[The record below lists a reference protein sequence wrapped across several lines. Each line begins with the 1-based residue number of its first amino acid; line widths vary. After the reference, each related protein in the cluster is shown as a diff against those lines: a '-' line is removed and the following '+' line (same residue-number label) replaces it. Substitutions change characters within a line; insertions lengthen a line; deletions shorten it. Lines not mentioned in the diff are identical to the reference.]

1 MHALAKYGKELLLYG
16 ILIALTLIFVGP
28 FFSSLSLSF
37 QQPGNVFRWP
47 LRFLPDKFT
56 YQNYADIWTTV
67 PFPRW
72 LFNSTL
78 IAIIV
83 TCCNLFFATLAG
95 YAFARLRFP
104 GRNAIFMVFLASL
117 MVPAHVTMIPQF
129 LLLNDV
135 HLINTY
141 EGMFLPKVAQVF
153 GIFLMKQFFESVPK
167 ELEEAAE
174 MDGCSKFKTLWK
186 IIVPISSPALVALGI
201 YTFQGNWNEFLWH
214 LIVTTSR
221 NMFTLPVGMA
231 YFRHEYQVD
240 WTILMAGVILMA
252 IPTLTIFLVFQR
264 YFIQGVATTGIK
276 E

>member
-1 MHALAKYGKELLLYG
+1 MHSLSKYVKEILLYALLG
-16 ILIALTLIFVGP
+16 ILTFVFIGPFVG
-28 FFSSLSLSF
+28 SLSLSF
-37 QQPGNVFRWP
+37 QEPGNVFSWP
-47 LRFLPDKFT
+47 LHLWPDNFT
-56 YQNYADIWTTV
+56 LRNYSDIWTTV

-83 TCCNLFFATLAG
+83 TCCNLFFASLAG
-95 YAFARLRFP
+95 YAFARLRFA
-104 GRNAIFMVFLASL
+104 GKNLIFMLFLASL

-129 LLLNDV
+129 ILLNDA

-141 EGMFLPKVAQVF
+141 EGMFLPKMAQVF

-174 MDGCSKFKTLWK
+174 IDGCSKFKTLWK
-186 IIVPISSPALVALGI
+186 IIVPISKPALVALGI

-231 YFRHEYQVD
+231 YFRHEFKVD
-240 WTILMAGVILMA
+240 WTILMAGVIMMA
-252 IPTLTIFLVFQR
+252 IPTLTIFVVFQR
-264 YFIQGVATTGIK
+264 YFIQGVAATGLK